1 VGEFGSFGH
10 LAKRF
15 FGALDPRGAK
25 PVDEAWALSNLVA
38 GEQDLWQ
45 RMSGPDRRHAIG
57 VARDVEKLLGET
69 PSRDVTAAALL
80 HDVGKVESRLGTCS
94 RVLVTL
100 LAMVLGRHRLT
111 RPPSPARV
119 RLYLTHDHLGGGMLR
134 AAGSEPLTFTWAEEH
149 HRDPSTWTVERRLAD
164 ALKAADGD

>member
-1 VGEFGSFGH
+1 M
-10 LAKRF
+10 RF
-15 FGALDPRGAK
+15 FGALDPRAPR
-25 PVDEAWALSNLVA
+25 PVDEAWAVSNLVP

-69 PSRDVTAAALL
+69 PQRDVTAAALL
-80 HDVGKVESRLGTCS
+80 HDVGKVESRLGTFS
-94 RVLVTL
+94 RVFVTL
-100 LAMVLGRHRLT
+100 LAMVVGRHRLT
-111 RPPSPARV
+111 GPRSPSRI
-119 RLYLTHDHLGGGMLR
+119 RLYLTHDHLGGDLLR

-149 HRDPSTWTVERRLAD
+149 HRNPSTWTVERRLAD